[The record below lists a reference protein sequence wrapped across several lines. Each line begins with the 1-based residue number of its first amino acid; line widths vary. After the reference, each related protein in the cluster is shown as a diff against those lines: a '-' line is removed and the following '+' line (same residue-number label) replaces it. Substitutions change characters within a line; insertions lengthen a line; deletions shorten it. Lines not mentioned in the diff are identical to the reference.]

1 MYSAPVYGIV
11 AYVQSKSILIKSLL
25 SAKTTTSYCD
35 TLTRRRVVPNDVYLR
50 QIACL
55 EIEKSLSC
63 SSIGERQ
70 KLSPCEARVGA
81 RKGFNLLSLI

>member
-1 MYSAPVYGIV
+1 MYFASVHGIV
-11 AYVQSKSILIKSLL
+11 AYLQSESILIKSLL

-35 TLTRRRVVPNDVYLR
+35 TSTRRRVVANDEYLR

-55 EIEKSLSC
+55 AIEKLLSC

-70 KLSPCEARVGA
+70 KLSPCEARFGA
-81 RKGFNLLSLI
+81 RKGLNLLSLI